1 MIEKSQA
8 DAAALKRLRDEI
20 DTADADLVR
29 AIGAERGNGELTQSR
44 STFTERF
51 QMLFGESDQARAEA
65 ESLLQ
70 TLEQQLPHAPSGSA
84 IQALLR
90 GFVARAQ
97 VRAHKNDTRDLK
109 RETEVIEKWKRNAE
123 AANIDPE
130 TAVAIFRIILATSIR
145 MQELQIK
152 GTLDACKQAQIS
164 AIQSGNSAAH
174 TACT

>member
-29 AIGAERGNGELTQSR
+29 AMGTEHGNGELAQSR
-44 STFTERF
+44 STFADRF
-51 QMLFGESDQARAEA
+51 RMLFGESDQARMEA

-90 GFVARAQ
+90 GFAARAR
-97 VRAHKNDTRDLK
+97 VRTHKNDTRDPE
-109 RETEVIEKWKRNAE
+109 REAQVIEKWKHNAE
-123 AANIDPE
+123 AANMDPE

-152 GTLDACKQAQIS
+152 GTLDACKQVRTS